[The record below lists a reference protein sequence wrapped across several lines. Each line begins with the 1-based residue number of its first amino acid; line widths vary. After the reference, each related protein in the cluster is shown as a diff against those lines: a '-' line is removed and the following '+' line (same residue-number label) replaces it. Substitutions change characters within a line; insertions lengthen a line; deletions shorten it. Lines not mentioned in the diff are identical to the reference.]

1 MFKSIVKNLVENLPQ
16 DLDSMRQSI
25 ETVVAAVSAQGDDV
39 PEDTQVC

>member
-1 MFKSIVKNLVENLPQ
+1 VGNIAENLPP

-25 ETVVAAVSAQGDDV
+25 ETVVFGVTLMDDI

>member
-1 MFKSIVKNLVENLPQ
+1 VKNLAENLPQ